1 MNSNIEYWKLRAAR
15 AEQQLA
21 ADPVLKASH
30 DQWIRMNPEPTYSWH
45 DLSIVK
51 DALMVVHP
59 MEASVDDYID
69 YYMSGH
75 ENPDAL
81 TDDQVDDI
89 HAAMQYVEGKWCQ
102 SDEFYQFMEM
112 TQERLNSLKEDA

>member
-21 ADPVLKASH
+21 ADPVLKTSH
-30 DQWIRMNPEPTYSWH
+30 DQWIRMNPEPEYTYN
-45 DLSIVK
+45 DLNTVK
-51 DALMVVHP
+51 EKLMVVHP
-59 MEASVDDYID
+59 IEICVDDYID
-69 YYMSGH
+69 YFVSEH
-75 ENPDAL
+75 ENPDEL

-89 HAAMQYVEGKWCQ
+89 YAAMQRVEDKWCQ
-102 SDEFYQFMEM
+102 SDEFYQFMQM